1 MSYMVELPDIYLGL
15 IKKVCTIE
23 FYYKQVQ
30 WQEAGIQTPD
40 EDPETSCGSSTS
52 C

>member
-1 MSYMVELPDIYLGL
+1 MVELPDICLDL
-15 IKKVCTIE
+15 IGKVCTIE
-23 FYYKQVQ
+23 IDNKKVQ